1 MKNLNKYYDK
11 SVHLPKHIALFT
23 FQNQYVVM
31 NDQTYAILLWG
42 DSTND
47 ILNLQPLEPL
57 LNNAKR
63 HRVKNVTDPTSRSVL
78 MIVVGEMYGKLFC
91 VRKHV
96 NKWEFGLYDEICE
109 LWR

>member
-1 MKNLNKYYDK
+1 MKNLNNYYDNRIP
-11 SVHLPKHIALFT
+11 LNNHIALFT

-31 NDQTYAILLWG
+31 NEGTDTIFLWG
-42 DSTND
+42 DSTDD
-47 ILNLQPLEPL
+47 ILRLPPLEPL

-63 HRVKNVTDPTSRSVL
+63 HRVKNVTDPTSRSLL
-78 MIVVGEMYGKLFC
+78 MIVVGEMYEELFC

-109 LWR
+109 VWR

>member
-1 MKNLNKYYDK
+1 MKNLNQNYDK
-11 SVHLPKHIALFT
+11 SVSLLDHSALFT

-31 NDQTYAILLWG
+31 HKETRTLSLWG

-63 HRVKNVTDPTSRSVL
+63 HRVKNFTDPTSRSVL

-91 VRKHV
+91 VRKHL
-96 NKWEFGLYDEICE
+96 NKWEFGLYHEICE
-109 LWR
+109 VWR